1 MIKKQ
6 LLRFT
11 LSAIIIYLICGTLNS
26 AVAASQL
33 SVENGTHFCGVI
45 DSQWDKRYSD
55 QYPNRRYART
65 LAANLNVGEPR
76 TARMIYFLPNDRPYR
91 ADVAQGMKDEI
102 RNVQTLYA
110 EQMEAHG
117 YGKVTFRVEADAQGE
132 PMVHRVDGGY
142 PDTHYLDDTIG
153 TVLDEINLAFNLEAN
168 VYLIFIDNSINGIGL
183 GRIGGV
189 GSRQG
194 KNGGFALVTGQLSF
208 GGAEHELGHAFG
220 LQHDFHD
227 SAYIMSYGRG
237 RNRLSACHAELL
249 SVHPYFN
256 LNTPTEEGESPT
268 IEFISPRTYPTGSQS
283 VPVRLKISNSEG
295 LHQVLLFVTTIEP
308 HSAAGSYEVKACR
321 GLAGEKDTIVEFDY
335 DGVIPSDGFTS
346 LSDPVIH
353 PIYVYVVD
361 TDGNIGYASFGLVE
375 ISPYHIATF
384 EGHTAGVNSVAF
396 PRDGTT
402 LVSGGGD
409 TVQLWDVTTERNIAT
424 FRHTGWVTSVAFS
437 SDGMTVAAGGGD
449 AVKLWDVTT
458 QQDIATFRHTDEVT
472 SVAFSSDGVTLAAG
486 SHDGTVK
493 LWDVGTHR
501 DIATFRHTD
510 EVTSVAFSS
519 DGVTL
524 AAGSH
529 DGTVKLWDVGTHRDI
544 GIFEDHTAGVTSVA
558 FSPVDATLLATGS
571 WDRTVKLWDVATQ
584 QDIAT
589 LEGHTFGVS
598 SVVFSRDG
606 STLATG
612 SWDRTVKLWD
622 VTTGANFATLG
633 HTSVVRSVAFS
644 SDGTTIA
651 SGTEDRTVELW
662 DTSGWMQAR
671 LEAVTEIDM
680 PDPNLR
686 AAIAEAIGLPPST
699 LIFRGH
705 LGNQKRLE
713 ARNANISN
721 LTGLEGATNLRT
733 LDLGPEYVEAENRSI
748 NSNSVSDISPLT
760 GLTKLWFL
768 NLRNNSVSDI
778 SAVAGLTNL
787 TSLDLRDQ
795 LNFRH
800 LSGCGV
806 D

>member
-1 MIKKQ
+1 MKKQ
-6 LLRFT
+6 LFCFT
-11 LSAIIIYLICGTLNS
+11 LCSLIAYFIVDTLNP
-26 AVAASQL
+26 AVAATQSL
-33 SVENGTHFCGVI
+33 GGDGTHFCGVI
-45 DSQWDKRYSD
+45 DPPPDKQGSD
-55 QYPNRRYART
+55 QFPNRHYART
-65 LAANLNVGEPR
+65 LAANLDVGEPR
-76 TARMIYFLPNDRPYR
+76 TVRMIYFLPNDRPYR

-142 PDTHYLDDTIG
+142 PDTHYLDDTFG

-168 VYLIFIDNSINGIGL
+168 VYLIFVDNSIS
-183 GRIGGV
+183 IGGV
-189 GSRQG
+189 GGKQG

-227 SAYIMSYGRG
+227 GAYIMSYGPG
-237 RNRLSACHAELL
+237 QDRLSACHAEFL

-375 ISPYHIATF
+375 ISPYHIATL

-409 TVQLWDVTTERNIAT
+409 TVKLWDVTTERNIAT

-437 SDGMTVAAGGGD
+437 SDGVTLAAGSHDGT
-449 AVKLWDVTT
+449 VKLWDVTT

-472 SVAFSSDGVTLAAG
+472 SVAFSSDGSTLATG
-486 SHDGTVK
+486 SWDRTVR
-493 LWDVGTHR
+493 LWDVETER
-501 DIATFRHTD
+501 NIATLKEHTD
-510 EVTSVAFSS
+510 AVTSVAFSS
-519 DGVTL
+519 DGSTL
-524 AAGSH
+524 ATGSW
-529 DGTVKLWDVGTHRDI
+529 DRTVKLWDVETERNI
-544 GIFEDHTAGVTSVA
+544 ATLKEHTDVVTSVA
-558 FSPVDATLLATGS
+558 FSSDGSTLATGS

-721 LTGLEGATNLRT
+721 LTGLESATNLTT

-768 NLRNNSVSDI
+768 NLWNNSVSDI

-787 TSLDLRDQ
+787 RTLYLQDNSVSDNRR
-795 LNFRH
+795 FRA
-800 LSGCGV
+800 
-806 D
+806 